1 MNVYKRG
8 KTWTYVIEGPIING
22 KRNRITKGG
31 FKTKKEAQQEG
42 IFVENE
48 LNINGSSYKDNK
60 ILYTDLVRDFLNYHK
75 QLVKKTTFKNSQ
87 LLLKR
92 STDYFKNYLVK
103 DIKVID
109 CQKFVNSL
117 IDRDLNSMYIK
128 LIFNKVKQVFTFGND
143 IAEVINYR
151 PNFNKVIL
159 SKITTKVRDDILTED
174 EINSILE
181 KYKGTIYYY
190 IFQVAILTGMR
201 KGEILALTWDKID
214 FKNNLIYVD
223 RTITVYKE
231 LTTPKNLSSIRI
243 VPMSSYLKSI
253 LLELKD
259 FIKTKLNFSLD
270 KNKIVLS
277 HTEDLDFIFRNPEG
291 SYITISKL
299 ALEIK
304 NESFHMHQF
313 RHYFATKL
321 INAGIPVAEVSKIL
335 GHAQISTTLKMYVG
349 TNKNINLTNKLDF
362 IFGQQIDNK

>member
-8 KTWTYVIEGPIING
+8 KTWTYVIEGPLING

-48 LNINGSSYKDNK
+48 MNIKGSSYKDNK
-60 ILYTDLVRDFLNYHK
+60 ILYTDLVKDFLIYHEK
-75 QLVKKTTFKNSQ
+75 IVKKTTFRNSQ
-87 LLLKR
+87 LLLKH
-92 STDYFKNYLVK
+92 STKYFKNYLIK

-117 IDRDLNSMYIK
+117 IDRNLNPMYIK
-128 LIFNKVKQVFTFGND
+128 LIFNKITQVFDFGND

-159 SKITTKVRDDILTED
+159 SKVTTKVRDDILTD
-174 EINSILE
+174 KEINEILE

-214 FKNNLIYVD
+214 FKNNLIHVD
-223 RTITVYKE
+223 KTLTIYGE
-231 LTTPKNLSSIRI
+231 LTSPKNLSSIRTI
-243 VPMSSYLKSI
+243 PMSFYLKSI

-259 FIKTKLNFSLD
+259 FIKIKLNFTLD

-277 HTEDLDFIFRNPEG
+277 EVEDLNFLFRNTEG
-291 SYITISKL
+291 GYITISKL
-299 ALEIK
+299 ARKLK
-304 NESFHMHQF
+304 KESFHMHQF

-321 INAGIPVAEVSKIL
+321 INSGIPIAEISKLL
-335 GHAQISTTLKMYVG
+335 GHSQISTTLKMYVG
-349 TNKNINLTNKLDF
+349 TNKHVDLTSKLDN
-362 IFGQQIDNK
+362 IFGQQMDNK